1 MEMERWMNLNV
12 GKELYLIGFKE
23 IDTGSLI

>member
-1 MEMERWMNLNV
+1 MELGGWMNLNV
-12 GKELYLIGFKE
+12 GKELYLIGIKE